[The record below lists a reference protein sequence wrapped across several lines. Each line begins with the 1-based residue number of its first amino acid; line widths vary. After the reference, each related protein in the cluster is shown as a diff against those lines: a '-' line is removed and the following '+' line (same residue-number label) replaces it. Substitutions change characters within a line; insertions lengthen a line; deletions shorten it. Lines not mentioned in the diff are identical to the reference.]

1 MNLVFI
7 GMSGSGKSSLAA
19 YCSKILNM
27 PLCDTDEQISRK
39 FGDVAELISSGNEAF
54 FRAAEEK
61 ELIDVSL
68 KQNCCVAMGGGAVLD
83 AEGMSAIKKSG
94 LVVYL
99 KCEAQTLCD
108 RLQKDKKHPRPLLS
122 AEGELLENINKMLTE
137 RSDLYE
143 KYADI
148 IVYEDEVLKSR
159 GVFDEELEVQLGA
172 LYIELVRALEKKVY
186 EDRKKYART

>member
-1 MNLVFI
+1 MNLIFI

-27 PLCDTDEQISRK
+27 PLCDTDEQISRN
-39 FGDVAELISSGNEAF
+39 FGDIAELISSGNESF

-68 KQNCCVAMGGGAVLD
+68 KQNYCVATGGGAVLN

-99 KCEAQTLCD
+99 KCLPETLCE
-108 RLQKDKKHPRPLLS
+108 RLKKDKIVRPLLGS
-122 AEGELLENINKMLTE
+122 SGDLLENINKMLTE
-137 RSDLYE
+137 RSVLYE

-159 GVFDEELEVQLGA
+159 GVFDEKLEVQLGA